1 MPTPSWPWSSA
12 TRERSRPRSRITGLS
27 ANPRG
32 SASFGAVDE
41 RFWAFAAQIALHEA
55 GEDDFA
61 CDPGARAVWAH
72 AQRHAPPRAG
82 DDVLLAR
89 FMMDRD
95 AYQSPSRSFNV
106 QAIRSTQEWLGR
118 PRLSWYYI
126 AFANANAMAQPME
139 YIYFDRA
146 PEADFEVGDRRY
158 GVFAHDWRRFGGAD
172 WLERMTERELGDE
185 APAPS
190 PERRPE
196 ALLALS
202 QAEFADAVRRA
213 LRDLHRPDALATN
226 PLTRTRVVRERRAEL
241 PAPEAL
247 RELLYEA
254 VAALRADPRGEKLV
268 RALERTY
275 LRPAPT
281 QEAAADLL
289 GLPFSTY
296 RGHLTRGLE
305 RVVDWLWRRELDD
318 TVA

>member
-1 MPTPSWPWSSA
+1 M
-12 TRERSRPRSRITGLS
+12 
-27 ANPRG
+27 
-32 SASFGAVDE
+32 
-41 RFWAFAAQIALHEA
+41 
-55 GEDDFA
+55 
-61 CDPGARAVWAH
+61 
-72 AQRHAPPRAG
+72 
-82 DDVLLAR
+82 LLAR
-89 FMMDRD
+89 FLMDRD
-95 AYQSPSRSFNV
+95 AYQAPSRSFNV

-126 AFANANAMAQPME
+126 AFADADAMAQPME

-146 PEADFEVGDRRY
+146 PEADFEVGERSY
-158 GVFAHDWRRFGGAD
+158 AVFAHDWRRFGGAD

-202 QAEFADAVRRA
+202 QAEFSDAVRRA

-275 LRPAPT
+275 LRPAPDPGGRRRASRSAL
-281 QEAAADLL
+281 QH
-289 GLPFSTY
+289 LP
-296 RGHLTRGLE
+296 RPPDARPGARRGLALAARARRHR
-305 RVVDWLWRRELDD
+305 RVSEAPAQRY
-318 TVA
+318 